1 MGSINWLAFNWIDYT
16 IIAIIFISLIV
27 GVVRGFVCEVIS
39 LIAWIAAFYLA
50 FKFSAPLA
58 AHLKFI
64 NSEMTSYIVAFA
76 GIFILTLIV
85 GITINASI
93 RHLWHRTGVPAID
106 RSLGLLLGIARGVLI
121 IAFIL
126 LFVKS
131 SPLKEEPTVKA
142 AQLIPPFNPV
152 VNWLE
157 SILPEKIAHVSEWTK
172 SDKTTDQKNANTNN
186 KNVTGQP
193 LKKSD

>member
-1 MGSINWLAFNWIDYT
+1 MGSINWFALNWIDYA
-16 IIAIIFISLIV
+16 IIAIVLISLII
-27 GVVRGFVCEVIS
+27 GLVRGFVCEVIS
-39 LIAWIAAFYLA
+39 LITWVAAFFLA
-50 FKFSAPLA
+50 FKFSAPVA

-64 NSEMTSYIVAFA
+64 SSEMTSYIVAFA

-93 RHLWHRTGVPAID
+93 RHLWHRTGVPVTD
-106 RSLGLLLGIARGVLI
+106 RFLGLLLGITRGVLI

-131 SPLKEEPTVKA
+131 SPLKDEPVVKA

-152 VNWLE
+152 VNWLQ
-157 SILPEKIAHVSEWTK
+157 SILPEKLVHVSDWN
-172 SDKTTDQKNANTNN
+172 KTNKQNGNNAR
-186 KNVTGQP
+186 
-193 LKKSD
+193 